1 MNTGSLSA
9 EIFLILYLFTGANI
23 GVAIFISVPKIPQPI
38 ENTANTERTGMSA
51 FNILPSPI
59 IYCMDIIHIIYFK
72 NITNSVY
79 NVIFFF
85 FFSEHRY

>member
-1 MNTGSLSA
+1 M
-9 EIFLILYLFTGANI
+9 GANI
-23 GVAIFISVPKIPQPI
+23 GVAIFISVPKIPQHI
-38 ENTANTERTGMSA
+38 ENTANTERTGMST

-79 NVIFFF
+79 NIIFLLTFP
-85 FFSEHRY
+85 EHRYLNNSINS